1 MQILSKAQNASNTG
15 RKYGVGT
22 GGPTLMNVELRTS
35 TGTTDQDWS
44 CPTCRLEQNVWQFV
58 TIVYDG
64 TMLNWYKDGV
74 PLHQVPKTGNIVG
87 TTSDLIIGSF
97 ADRTQSFFNGAI
109 DDVRIYNRALSI
121 TEIWDLVQL

>member
-1 MQILSKAQNASNTG
+1 MQILSKAQNASSTG
-15 RKYGVGT
+15 RQYGIGT
-22 GGPTLMNVELRTS
+22 GSATMLNVNLRTS
-35 TGTTDQDWS
+35 TTDQSWS
-44 CPTCRLEQNVWQFV
+44 CPTCTLQPNVWQFV

-64 TMLNWYKDGV
+64 ATIKWYKDGV
-74 PLHQVPKTGNIVG
+74 PLHQVPKTGNIVD

-121 TEIWDLVQL
+121 TEIWNLVQL